1 MPLRST
7 STFVAF
13 DDGDDKDIAN
23 GQAEEKD
30 RQTSN
35 NEDAKQTQEKAAEAA
50 RLKKEKKFQD
60 IVKEPK

>member
-1 MPLRST
+1 M
-7 STFVAF
+7 AF